1 MPEASGGYAADH
13 EASATIRWDNL
24 IWVATAIAVMIVAI
38 TMEDLW
44 LLDFVHVFSSVLW
57 TGIDLFMG
65 FALGPILRRL
75 DLTVR
80 QAVIG
85 RLMPRMIF
93 LMPTLAVVSTAS
105 GWYVARLQG
114 FSDIDYPEAWWMVAA
129 LSLAAV
135 LTIQCIAVLL
145 PLNVCIHGEF
155 LKLAPDIGK
164 VTRLMRIYLAVVAWQ
179 GVLQVVMVLVMAR
192 FATGL

>member
-1 MPEASGGYAADH
+1 MPEASGGPAASQA
-13 EASATIRWDNL
+13 ASASIRWDNL
-24 IWVATAIAVMIVAI
+24 IWVATAIAIMIVAI

-44 LLDFVHVFSSVLW
+44 LLNFVHVLSSVLW

-75 DLTVR
+75 VLHVR
-80 QAVIG
+80 HEVVS
-85 RLMPRMIF
+85 RLMPRTLF
-93 LMPTLAVVSTAS
+93 LMPTLALVSTTS

-135 LTIQCIAVLL
+135 LTIQGIAVLL
-145 PLNVCIHGEF
+145 PLNVRITLEF
-155 LKLAPDIGK
+155 QKLAPDTAKIARRM
-164 VTRLMRIYLAVVAWQ
+164 RLYVAVVASQ